1 MGYHDLYVPQYKLRN
16 IVTGGAGLIGSHL
29 IDKLIKD
36 KEEVICID
44 NFITGNLKNI
54 ERHIPNPNFKL
65 IKHDVLDE
73 LPNISAERVWHMAC
87 PASPLKYQLNPI
99 ETSKICFIGTYNML
113 EFALKNKS
121 KFLFASSSEI
131 YGNPKVHPQ
140 SENYEGSLNTTSIR
154 ACYDEGKRAAETLCF
169 DFKRSYNLDIR
180 IARIFNTYGP
190 RMAANDGRVISNF
203 IVQALK
209 GDKITIYGDGSQTR
223 SFCYIDDMVNG
234 LISLMNSSYQKPINL
249 GHPREYKIKELAKKV
264 KEKINSKLVFANIV
278 LPESDPQRR
287 KPNINLANEILN
299 WEPKTSLNQ
308 GLDKTID
315 FFKNNL
321 YKF

>member
-1 MGYHDLYVPQYKLRN
+1 MKKNTSLKNKNVL
-16 IVTGGAGLIGSHL
+16 ITGGAGFIGSHL
-29 IDKLIKD
+29 CKKLLD
-36 KEEVICID
+36 EGNDVLCLDNYFTGTKENISSLFKSPYFEVI
-44 NFITGNLKNI
+44 
-54 ERHIPNPNFKL
+54 R
-65 IKHDVLDE
+65 HDVCFPLYVEVDE
-73 LPNISAERVWHMAC
+73 IYNLAC
-87 PASPLKYQLNPI
+87 PASPIHYQYDPVQTTK
-99 ETSKICFIGTYNML
+99 TSVHGAINML
-113 EFALKNKS
+113 GLAKRIGARILQ
-121 KFLFASSSEI
+121 ASTSEI
-131 YGNPKVHPQ
+131 YGDPETHPQ
-140 SENYEGSLNTTSIR
+140 EENYWGNVNPIGPRS
-154 ACYDEGKRAAETLCF
+154 CYDEGKRAAETLCF

-287 KPNINLANEILN
+287 KPNIKLANEILN